1 MQIKKNQALKVLQKL
16 KFKYRTN
23 KERFA
28 KFYFEET
35 LILTTSVPKGKG
47 DLYVSNQF
55 RQQLKL
61 NEQQLSDAIRCPLD
75 FNKYIEHLK
84 SIGKIE

>member
-1 MQIKKNQALKVLQKL
+1 MQIKKNQALKVLKKL
-16 KFKYRTN
+16 KFQYRTR
-23 KERFA
+23 KEKFA
-28 KFYFEET
+28 KFYFEDT

-61 NEQQLSDAIRCPLD
+61 NEKQLSDAIRCPLD
-75 FNKYIEHLK
+75 FQEYIDHLK
-84 SIGKIE
+84 SIGIIE